1 MSKPFM
7 FHAGPDSIELDKD
20 EIREYIL
27 EDSDTPAELISKA
40 ENAKLHFTEIGIIE
54 MIEEKFQS
62 DLADRLYEAE
72 KDRIFLQNLIT
83 EYCDKLQAVINKP
96 LNA

>member
-1 MSKPFM
+1 M
-7 FHAGPDSIELDKD
+7 FHAGPESIELDRD

-27 EDSDTPAELISKA
+27 EDSDTPAQLISKA
-40 ENAKLHFTEIGIIE
+40 EKAKVYFSDVQIIE